1 VRPVERLVVYFE
13 SLTPESVQALGEYY
27 TADAFFKD
35 PFNEVQ
41 GLARIQA
48 IFRRM
53 FEQVEAPRL
62 HVRAQVF
69 DGAEGFLV
77 WDLTFRFRGGRPAR
91 IHGVS
96 HIKLAQDGR
105 VAYHRDYWDSVEELY
120 EKVPLLGAFMRWLK
134 RRAG

>member
-1 VRPVERLVVYFE
+1 MRPIERQVAYFE
-13 SLTPESVQALGEYY
+13 SLTPESVQTLGEYY

-41 GLARIQA
+41 GLAGIQA
-48 IFRRM
+48 IFLRM
-53 FEQVEAPRL
+53 FEQVDAPRL

-77 WDLTFRFRGGRPAR
+77 WDLIFRFRGGRPAR

-120 EKVPLLGAFMRWLK
+120 EKVPLLGALMRWLK
-134 RRAG
+134 RRVG